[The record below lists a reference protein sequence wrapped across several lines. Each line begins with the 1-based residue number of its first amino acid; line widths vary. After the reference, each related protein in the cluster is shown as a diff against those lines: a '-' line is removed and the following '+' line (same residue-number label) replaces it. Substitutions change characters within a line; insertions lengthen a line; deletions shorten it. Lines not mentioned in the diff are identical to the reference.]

1 MVDKRAWWGV
11 AILVG
16 ALVLVYILRPVL
28 LPFAVAAGLAYA
40 LNPVVNAFQRVG
52 LGRAFAT
59 LLIVVFMAIVAGLAL
74 FLLVPL
80 IVTQLRDFATSL
92 PQLMDDA
99 RTWIEHGSRKL
110 LEQYPG
116 LKDSMERATKELS
129 QSWGVALAGLA
140 QGLWTGG
147 LALINFVGL
156 LLITPIV
163 MFYLLNDWPRLVAR
177 IDKLLPHDIAPT
189 VHRLANEMN
198 GVLSGFVRGQGTLCL
213 VLAILYGTGL
223 SMIGI
228 KWGMLIGVVAGLL
241 SFVPYVGLVLG
252 LLSAGTLAVL
262 QSWPDWVPLAKVGA
276 VFAAGQALDAA
287 LLSPRLVAGR
297 IRLHPVW
304 LIFALFA
311 FGYLFGLVGV
321 FVAVPVA
328 ALIGV
333 LVRFALEE
341 YQKSR
346 FYAGAGIGG
355 NHPGPPT

>member
-1 MVDKRAWWGV
+1 MVVDKRAWWGV
-11 AILVG
+11 AILIL
-16 ALVLVYILRPVL
+16 ALILVYILRPVL
-28 LPFAVAAGLAYA
+28 LPFVVAGGLAYA
-40 LNPVVNAFQRVG
+40 LNPVVNGLQRIG
-52 LGRAFAT
+52 LGRGFAT
-59 LLIVVFMAIVAGLAL
+59 LLIVLLMAVVASVAL
-74 FLLVPL
+74 FLIVPL
-80 IVTQLRDFATSL
+80 LVTQMRDFATNL
-92 PQLMDDA
+92 PQLMDDT
-99 RTWIEHGSRKL
+99 RTWVEHGSKKL
-110 LEQYPG
+110 MDQYPG
-116 LKDSMERATKELS
+116 LKDALDRATKELS

-147 LALINFVGL
+147 LALINFIGL

-177 IDKLLPHDIAPT
+177 VDKLLPHNMAPT

-198 GVLSGFVRGQGTLCL
+198 DVVSGFVRGQGTLCI
-213 VLAILYGTGL
+213 VLAIVYGTGL
-223 SMIGI
+223 SLIGI
-228 KWGMLIGVVAGLL
+228 KWGLLIGIIAGVL

-252 LLSAGTLAVL
+252 LLSAGSLAVL
-262 QSWPDWVPLAKVGA
+262 QSWPDWMPLAKVAA

-287 LLSPRLVAGR
+287 VLSPRLVAGR

-346 FYAGAGIGG
+346 LYAGVGG
-355 NHPGPPT
+355 SHPGPAT